1 MNIGIIG
8 SGNVGGTL
16 GTRGAQAGHQVVCG
30 SRNPGS
36 HEIQQLIAKA
46 GGYQGR
52 PTRAA
57 SLADAVRSSEALL
70 LATPWPAA

>member
-36 HEIQQLIAKA
+36 HENQQLAAKSGGPQRAPRACGIARRR
-46 GGYQGR
+46 G
-52 PTRAA
+52 
-57 SLADAVRSSEALL
+57 AVL
-70 LATPWPAA
+70 